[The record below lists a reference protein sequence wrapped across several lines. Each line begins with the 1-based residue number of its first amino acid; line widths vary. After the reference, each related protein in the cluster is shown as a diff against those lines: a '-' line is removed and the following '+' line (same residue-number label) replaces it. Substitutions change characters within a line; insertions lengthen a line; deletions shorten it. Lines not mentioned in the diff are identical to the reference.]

1 MLFKTLVTILVCDAV
16 FVIISIPLILR
27 KVPRNIVYGFRIR
40 ATLED
45 DFVWYAANAYFG
57 KLFFISSV
65 VSALLIIFL
74 YFSKVVPE
82 CYFLNAGIAVLV
94 VPSIIPVIMTFRYI
108 KFLRRGNVR

>member
-1 MLFKTLVTILVCDAV
+1 MLFKTLVTILICDAV

-57 KLFFISSV
+57 KLFFYQQCRFC
-65 VSALLIIFL
+65 IIDYLSLF
-74 YFSKVVPE
+74 F
-82 CYFLNAGIAVLV
+82 
-94 VPSIIPVIMTFRYI
+94 
-108 KFLRRGNVR
+108 